1 MGSSCRPDK
10 EEKVNSIKPQR
21 LLVLLLAAVI
31 ASALVVAGCGGGGS
45 SSGGST
51 APAEES
57 EAEGGSSEE
66 TGETSEEGGELPKE
80 TIAYVEPAAVD
91 EVTNRNVSQMEA
103 SAKALGWELKFTN
116 AQGDQS
122 KVTTAVENAV
132 NEGVDAIVVGSE
144 DAKLIR
150 QPLLKA
156 EQAGIPAVVIGGEV
170 EEDPLYVAEYTE
182 NEPLMSKLLTEK
194 MVENLGGKGEV
205 AAMEI
210 GQLTS
215 GITRMEAREEV
226 LEGTEVEV
234 VDKQEGSLE
243 DPIQGTKKIASSML
257 AAHPNL
263 SAMWLVYD
271 YMMVPTTEVLKSTG
285 NSTTQ
290 IYTWFAGPENVELLR
305 SNPQVKALIENDFD
319 HTGLIAM
326 DQLAGHF
333 ANGTDINPEALEECP
348 LKYETIEKGNA
359 PPAGELKW
367 PLEQNAKPFYE
378 MWEKGEYGK
387 GADCGP
393 TDGEEA

>member
-1 MGSSCRPDK
+1 VKS
-10 EEKVNSIKPQR
+10 NKPQR
-21 LLVLLLAAVI
+21 LLVLALAALI
-31 ASALVVAGCGGGGS
+31 AAVLVAGCGGGGS
-45 SSGGST
+45 SSSGGST
-51 APAEES
+51 SAPAEE
-57 EAEGGSSEE
+57 EGGTAEGGSS
-66 TGETSEEGGELPKE
+66 EGGELPKE
-80 TIAYVEPAAVD
+80 TIAYIEPAAVD
-91 EVTNRNVSQMEA
+91 EVTNRNVSQMEE

-150 QPLLKA
+150 QPLLNA
-156 EQAGIPAVVIGGEV
+156 ENAGIPAIVIGGEV

-182 NEPLMSKLLTEK
+182 NEPVMSKLLTEK
-194 MVENLGGKGEV
+194 MVENLNGKGTV
-205 AAMEI
+205 GAMEI

-215 GITRMEAREEV
+215 GITRAEAREEV

-234 VDKQEGSLE
+234 VDKQEGNLE

-257 AAHPNL
+257 SGNPNL

-271 YMMVPTTEVLKSTG
+271 YMMVPTTEVLKSMG
-285 NSTTQ
+285 NTTTQ

-305 SNPQVKALIENDFD
+305 SNPQVKALIENNFD

-333 ANGTDINPEALEECP
+333 ANGTEINPNALEECP
-348 LKYETIEKGNA
+348 LKYETIEKENA

-367 PLEQNAKPFYE
+367 PLPENAKAFHE
-378 MWEKGEYGK
+378 NWEKGEYGK

-393 TDGEEA
+393 KNGEEA

>member
-1 MGSSCRPDK
+1 L
-10 EEKVNSIKPQR
+10 KPQR
-21 LLVLLLAAVI
+21 LLVL
-31 ASALVVAGCGGGGS
+31 ALVAIIAAGLAVTGCGGGS
-45 SSGGST
+45 SSSST
-51 APAEES
+51 TE
-57 EAEGGSSEE
+57 GSSEGESSE
-66 TGETSEEGGELPKE
+66 TATSSEGGELPKE

-91 EVTNRNVSQMEA
+91 EVTNRNVSQMKEA
-103 SAKALGWELKFTN
+103 AKALGWELKFTN

-156 EQAGIPAVVIGGEV
+156 EQAGIPAIVIGGEV

-194 MVENLGGKGEV
+194 MVENLGGKGTV
-205 AAMEI
+205 GAMEI

-215 GITRMEAREEV
+215 GITRAEAREEV
-226 LEGTEVEV
+226 LKGTEVEV
-234 VDKQEGSLE
+234 VDKQEGNLE

-257 AAHPNL
+257 SANPEL
-263 SAMWLVYD
+263 GAMWLVYD
-271 YMMVPTTEVLKSTG
+271 YMMVPTTEVLSSMG

-305 SNPQVKALIENDFD
+305 KDPQVKALIENDFD

-326 DQLAGHF
+326 DQLAAHF
-333 ANGTDINPEALEECP
+333 ANGTEINPEALEECP
-348 LKYETIEKGNA
+348 LKYKTIEKTNA
-359 PPAGELKW
+359 PPAGELTW
-367 PLEQNAKPFYE
+367 PLPENLAPFVE
-378 MWEKGEYGK
+378 NWEKGEYGK

-393 TDGEEA
+393 TNGEEATE

>member
-1 MGSSCRPDK
+1 VDRL
-10 EEKVNSIKPQR
+10 KPQR
-21 LLVLLLAAVI
+21 LLVLALVAVI
-31 ASALVVAGCGGGGS
+31 AAGLAVAGCGGGGS
-45 SSGGST
+45 SS
-51 APAEES
+51 
-57 EAEGGSSEE
+57 SS
-66 TGETSEEGGELPKE
+66 TSEGESTEAKSTEGGELPKE

-91 EVTNRNVSQMEA
+91 EVTNRNVSQMEE

-132 NEGVDAIVVGSE
+132 NEGVAAIVVGSE

-156 EQAGIPAVVIGGEV
+156 EQAGIPAIVIGGEV

-182 NEPLMSKLLTEK
+182 NEPLMSTLLTEK
-194 MVENLGGKGEV
+194 MVKNLGGKGTV
-205 AAMEI
+205 GAMEI

-215 GITRMEAREEV
+215 GITRAEAREEV

-234 VDKQEGSLE
+234 VDKQEGNLE
-243 DPIQGTKKIASSML
+243 DPIQGTKKIASSMIS
-257 AAHPNL
+257 ANPEL

-285 NSTTQ
+285 NTTTQ

-305 SNPQVKALIENDFD
+305 KNPQVKALIENNFD

-326 DQLAGHF
+326 DQLAAHF
-333 ANGTDINPEALEECP
+333 ANGTEINPEALEECP
-348 LKYETIEKGNA
+348 LKYKSIEKSDA
-359 PPAGELKW
+359 PPAGELEW
-367 PLEQNAKPFYE
+367 PLEENAKEFHE
-378 MWEKGEYGK
+378 NWENGEYGK

-393 TDGEEA
+393 TNGEEATE

>member
-1 MGSSCRPDK
+1 M
-10 EEKVNSIKPQR
+10 NSIKPQR
-21 LLVLLLAAVI
+21 LLVLALAALI
-31 ASALVVAGCGGGGS
+31 AAVLVAGCGGGGS
-45 SSGGST
+45 SSSSGGST
-51 APAEES
+51 GGSSEEGS
-57 EAEGGSSEE
+57 GAAAEGGSS
-66 TGETSEEGGELPKE
+66 EGGELPKE

-91 EVTNRNVSQMEA
+91 EVTNRNVSQMKEA
-103 SAKALGWELKFTN
+103 AKLLGWELKFTN

-150 QPLLKA
+150 QPLLNAEKA
-156 EQAGIPAVVIGGEV
+156 EIPAIVIGGEV

-194 MVENLGGKGEV
+194 MVENLGGKGTV
-205 AAMEI
+205 GAMEI

-215 GITRMEAREEV
+215 GITRAEAREEV

-234 VDKQEGSLE
+234 VDKQEGNLE

-257 AAHPNL
+257 SGNPNL
-263 SAMWLVYD
+263 SALWLVYD
-271 YMMVPTTEVLKSTG
+271 YMMVPTTEVLKSMG

-305 SNPQVKALIENDFD
+305 KNPQVKALIENDFD

-326 DQLAGHF
+326 DQLAAHF
-333 ANGTDINPEALEECP
+333 ADGAEINPEALEECP
-348 LKYETIEKGNA
+348 LKYEVIEKENA
-359 PPAGELKW
+359 PPPGELKW
-367 PLEQNAKPFYE
+367 PLPENLKPFAE
-378 MWEKGEYGK
+378 NWEKGEYGK

-393 TDGEEA
+393 KNGEEA

>member
-1 MGSSCRPDK
+1 M
-10 EEKVNSIKPQR
+10 NSIKPQR

-45 SSGGST
+45 SSSGGST

-66 TGETSEEGGELPKE
+66 GGELPKE
-80 TIAYVEPAAVD
+80 TIAYIEPAAVD

-103 SAKALGWELKFTN
+103 SAKELGWELKFTN

-271 YMMVPTTEVLKSTG
+271 YMMVPTTEVLKSVG

-305 SNPQVKALIENDFD
+305 KNPQVKALIENNFD

-333 ANGTDINPEALEECP
+333 ANGTEIDPEALEECP
-348 LKYETIEKGNA
+348 LKYEVVEKENA

-367 PLEQNAKPFYE
+367 PLEENAKPFYE
-378 MWEKGEYGK
+378 SWEKGEYGK

-393 TDGEEA
+393 TNGEEA

>member
-1 MGSSCRPDK
+1 VK
-10 EEKVNSIKPQR
+10 LNKPQR
-21 LLVLLLAAVI
+21 LLVLALAALI
-31 ASALVVAGCGGGGS
+31 AAVLVAGCGGGGS
-45 SSGGST
+45 SSSGGST
-51 APAEES
+51 SAPAEE
-57 EAEGGSSEE
+57 EGGTAEGGSS
-66 TGETSEEGGELPKE
+66 EGGELPKE
-80 TIAYVEPAAVD
+80 TIAYIEPAAVD
-91 EVTNRNVSQMEA
+91 EVTNRNVSQMEE
-103 SAKALGWELKFTN
+103 SAKVLGWELKFTN

-150 QPLLKA
+150 QPLLNA
-156 EQAGIPAVVIGGEV
+156 EKAGIPAIVIGGEV

-182 NEPLMSKLLTEK
+182 NEPVMSKLLTEK
-194 MVENLGGKGEV
+194 MVENLNGKGTV
-205 AAMEI
+205 GAMEI

-215 GITRMEAREEV
+215 GITRAEAREEV

-234 VDKQEGSLE
+234 VDKQEGNLE
-243 DPIQGTKKIASSML
+243 DPIQGTKKIASSMISGN
-257 AAHPNL
+257 PNL

-271 YMMVPTTEVLKSTG
+271 YMMVPTTEVLKSMG
-285 NSTTQ
+285 NTTTQ

-305 SNPQVKALIENDFD
+305 SNPQVKALIENNFD

-333 ANGTDINPEALEECP
+333 ANGTEINPNALEECP
-348 LKYETIEKGNA
+348 LKYETIEKENA

-367 PLEQNAKPFYE
+367 PLPENAKGFHE
-378 MWEKGEYGK
+378 NWEKGEYGK

-393 TDGEEA
+393 KNGEEA

>member
-1 MGSSCRPDK
+1 MKS
-10 EEKVNSIKPQR
+10 NKPQR
-21 LLVLLLAAVI
+21 LLVLALAALI
-31 ASALVVAGCGGGGS
+31 AAVLVAGCGGGGS
-45 SSGGST
+45 SSSGGST
-51 APAEES
+51 SAPAEE
-57 EAEGGSSEE
+57 EGGTAEGGSS
-66 TGETSEEGGELPKE
+66 EGGELPKE
-80 TIAYVEPAAVD
+80 TIAYIEPAAVD
-91 EVTNRNVSQMEA
+91 EVTNRNVSQMEE

-150 QPLLKA
+150 QPLLNA
-156 EQAGIPAVVIGGEV
+156 ENAGIPAIVIGGEV

-182 NEPLMSKLLTEK
+182 NEPVMSKLLTEK
-194 MVENLGGKGEV
+194 MVENLNGKGTV
-205 AAMEI
+205 GAMEI

-215 GITRMEAREEV
+215 GITRAEAREEV

-234 VDKQEGSLE
+234 VDKQEGNLE

-257 AAHPNL
+257 SGNPNL

-271 YMMVPTTEVLKSTG
+271 YMMVPTTEVLKSMG
-285 NSTTQ
+285 NTTTQ

-305 SNPQVKALIENDFD
+305 SNPQVKALIENNFD

-333 ANGTDINPEALEECP
+333 ANGTEINPNALEECP
-348 LKYETIEKGNA
+348 LKYETIEKENA

-367 PLEQNAKPFYE
+367 PLPENAKAFHE
-378 MWEKGEYGK
+378 NWEKGEYGK

-393 TDGEEA
+393 KNGEEA

>member
-1 MGSSCRPDK
+1 M
-10 EEKVNSIKPQR
+10 NSIKPQR

-31 ASALVVAGCGGGGS
+31 AAAVVAGCGGGGS
-45 SSGGST
+45 SSST

-57 EAEGGSSEE
+57 ETGGGSSEE
-66 TGETSEEGGELPKE
+66 PAETSEGGKLPKE
-80 TIAYVEPAAVD
+80 TIAYIEPAAVD

-103 SAKALGWELKFTN
+103 SAKQLGWTLKFTN

-122 KVTTAVENAV
+122 KVTAAVENAV

-170 EEDPLYVAEYTE
+170 EKDSLYVAEYTE

-194 MVENLGGKGEV
+194 MVENLGGKGEI

-271 YMMVPTTEVLKSTG
+271 YMMVPTTEVLKSVG

-305 SNPQVKALIENDFD
+305 KNPQVKALIENNFD

-333 ANGTDINPEALEECP
+333 ANGTEINPKALEECP
-348 LKYETIEKGNA
+348 LKYEVIEKENA

-367 PLEQNAKPFYE
+367 PLEENAKPFYE
-378 MWEKGEYGK
+378 NWEKGEYGK

-393 TDGEEA
+393 TNGEEA

>member
-1 MGSSCRPDK
+1 
-10 EEKVNSIKPQR
+10 VNSIKPQR
-21 LLVLLLAAVI
+21 LLVLALAALI
-31 ASALVVAGCGGGGS
+31 AAVLVAGCGGGGS
-45 SSGGST
+45 TTSSGGST
-51 APAEES
+51 
-57 EAEGGSSEE
+57 GSSEE
-66 TGETSEEGGELPKE
+66 GNSGAAEGGAAESASSEGGELPKE

-91 EVTNRNVSQMEA
+91 EVTNRNVSQMKA
-103 SAKALGWELKFTN
+103 SAKELGWELKFTN

-156 EQAGIPAVVIGGEV
+156 EQAGIPAIVIGGEV
-170 EEDPLYVAEYTE
+170 EEDSLYVAEYTE

-194 MVENLGGKGEV
+194 MVENLGGKGEI

-257 AAHPNL
+257 SAHPDL
-263 SAMWLVYD
+263 AAMWLVYD
-271 YMMVPTTEVLKSTG
+271 YMMVPTTEVLKSMG
-285 NSTTQ
+285 NTTTQ

-305 SNPQVKALIENDFD
+305 KNPQVKALIENNFD

-333 ANGTDINPEALEECP
+333 ANGTEINPGALEECP
-348 LKYETIEKGNA
+348 LKYEVIEKENA

-367 PLEQNAKPFYE
+367 PLEENAKAFYE
-378 MWEKGEYGK
+378 NWEKGEYGK

-393 TDGEEA
+393 TNGEEA